1 MWNVNS
7 VNGKPRVFRP
17 KYKPVPVLLK
27 ENPKW
32 RLDLNATERH
42 KAKWPPYKKCEI
54 AMHVIPA
61 SVQVPECTPNRP
73 KNLTEITNTH
83 TTPSTKNSRS
93 QKAKSDGREL
103 NLKKIK

>member
-7 VNGKPRVFRP
+7 VNGKPCVFRP
-17 KYKPVPVLLK
+17 KYKPIPVLLK

-73 KNLTEITNTH
+73 RNKTEKTNTH
-83 TTPSTKNSRS
+83 TNPSTKN
-93 QKAKSDGREL
+93 KVTTLG
-103 NLKKIK
+103 LKKPNMMAED